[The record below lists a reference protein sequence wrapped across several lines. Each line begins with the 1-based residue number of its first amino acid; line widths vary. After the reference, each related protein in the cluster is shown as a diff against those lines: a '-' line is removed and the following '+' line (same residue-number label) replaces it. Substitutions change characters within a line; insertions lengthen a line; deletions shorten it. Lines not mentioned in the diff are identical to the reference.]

1 MARRDKPNPFSSRT
15 QQQAPY
21 VELSDDYDAYDD
33 EEYYEDDFEEYEDRR
48 SRRQPD
54 EHKVF
59 GLGIQNADERQP
71 TYGQGIV
78 FALIIAAALLLCA
91 IIAIGDGDGSVPPML
106 QRSSPLLWGVSILAM
121 ILAGVGAQYSEY
133 VTARAAEAE
142 GLPVVNRV
150 STAWVVPFVS
160 VFAAAL
166 LIATYHNRWMLL
178 FGPVLAFI
186 GMAASLLSRDLLDEA
201 EEPSVRTASVIGS
214 VVGIVVAFFA
224 FGAIYIN
231 KFENLIAVPLV
242 TIVSFL
248 LLMEALE
255 RAGLATP
262 TRVLHA
268 GLGAWIMAA
277 TMIALNWWPTW
288 GWGGG
293 AVLTAMFYI
302 IYGLLVSNAEGRPM
316 TRNRMLEY
324 VGVGSVLM
332 LAVALKDV
340 IL

>member
-1 MARRDKPNPFSSRT
+1 MAKREKPNPFSSKSQPQPQVDLRE
-15 QQQAPY
+15 Y
-21 VELSDDYDAYDD
+21 DDDEYYDD
-33 EEYYEDDFEEYEDRR
+33 EYDEGLDLRT
-48 SRRQPD
+48 D

-59 GLGIQNADERQP
+59 GLGLQSAEERQP

-91 IIAIGDGDGSVPPML
+91 IIAIGDGDGSIPPMM
-106 QRSSPLLWGVSILAM
+106 QRSSALLWTVSIIALVLSA
-121 ILAGVGAQYSEY
+121 AGAQYSEY
-133 VTARAAEAE
+133 VTSRAVAAD
-142 GLPVVNRV
+142 GSKSYSGRV

-178 FGPVLAFI
+178 FGPALAFI

-201 EEPSVRTASVIGS
+201 EESSIRTASVISS

-224 FGAIYIN
+224 FGAVYIN
-231 KFENLIAVPLV
+231 KFQAPIAVALV
-242 TIVSFL
+242 AVIAFIL
-248 LLMEALE
+248 LLEALE
-255 RAGLATP
+255 RAGQDGP

-268 GLGAWIMAA
+268 GLGAWVMTG

-288 GWGGG
+288 GWGGA
-293 AVLTAMFYI
+293 AVLTGMFYI
-302 IYGLLVSNAEGRPM
+302 VYGLLVTNAEGRALD
-316 TRNRMLEY
+316 RNKMLEF
-324 VGVGSVLM
+324 VGVGSVL
-332 LAVALKDV
+332 LVIVALRDV

>member
-1 MARRDKPNPFSSRT
+1 MARRDKPNPFSSKSRP
-15 QQQAPY
+15 QPQVDLRDY
-21 VELSDDYDAYDD
+21 DGDDYYDD
-33 EEYYEDDFEEYEDRR
+33 EYDDGPNPRT
-48 SRRQPD
+48 D

-59 GLGIQNADERQP
+59 GLGLQSAEERQP

-91 IIAIGDGDGSVPPML
+91 IIAIGDGDGSIPPML
-106 QRSSPLLWGVSILAM
+106 QRASTLLWTVSGIALVLA
-121 ILAGVGAQYSEY
+121 AAGAQYSEF
-133 VTARAAEAE
+133 VTARAADAS
-142 GLPVVNRV
+142 GDGPPVRRV

-178 FGPVLAFI
+178 FGPALAFI

-201 EEPSVRTASVIGS
+201 EEPSVRTASVISS

-224 FGAIYIN
+224 FGAVYIN
-231 KFENLIAVPLV
+231 KFQAYIAVPL
-242 TIVSFL
+242 IAIISFIL
-248 LLMEALE
+248 LLEALE
-255 RAGLATP
+255 RAGQDGP
-262 TRVLHA
+262 TRALHA
-268 GLGAWIMAA
+268 GLGAWVMMG

-293 AVLTAMFYI
+293 AVLTGMFYI
-302 IYGLLVSNAEGRPM
+302 VYGLLVTNAEGRALD
-316 TRNRMLEY
+316 RNKMLEF
-324 VGVGSVLM
+324 VGVGSVL
-332 LAVALKDV
+332 LLIVALRDV